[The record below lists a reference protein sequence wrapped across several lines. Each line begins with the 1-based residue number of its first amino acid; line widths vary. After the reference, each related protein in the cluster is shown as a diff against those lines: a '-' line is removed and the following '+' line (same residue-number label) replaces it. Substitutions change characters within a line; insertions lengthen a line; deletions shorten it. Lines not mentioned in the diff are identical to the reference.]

1 MTESNNKIV
10 ENISQLSAVT
20 EEVTVNA
27 EQVYELS
34 EKNLEFVKQVK
45 SAVNHIK
52 STSDG
57 AKDFM

>member
-1 MTESNNKIV
+1 MSESNNKIV

-20 EEVTVNA
+20 EKVTVNA

-34 EKNLEFVKQVK
+34 EKNLEFVQQVK

-52 STSDG
+52 NTSDE